1 VSALSSARSWVWGAR
16 FALVTLALLP
26 LPAVALDYLSLAE
39 VAVMYDAPSQKSAP
53 LFVIARHTPVEVVV
67 ALESWYKVRD
77 AGGGIAWVEK
87 RQLSP
92 KRTLQVTVPSAQVR
106 ARADA
111 NAALVFE
118 AEKDVV
124 LELVETAD
132 AGWAKVRHRDGQSG
146 YVRANQVWGL

>member
-1 VSALSSARSWVWGAR
+1 MSAVSR
-16 FALVTLALLP
+16 FTFAALALLP
-26 LPAVALDYLSLAE
+26 LPAAALEYLSLAE
-39 VAVMYDAPSQKSAP
+39 AAVMYDAPSQKSAP

-92 KRTLQVTVPSAQVR
+92 KRTLQVTAPSAQVR
-106 ARADA
+106 AKADA
-111 NAALVFE
+111 SAALVFE

-132 AGWAKVRHRDGQSG
+132 AGWVKVRHRDGQG
-146 YVRANQVWGL
+146 GFVRANQIWGL

>member
-1 VSALSSARSWVWGAR
+1 MSLSKVAA
-16 FALVTLALLP
+16 AMLMALP
-26 LPAVALDYLSLAE
+26 LPAAALDYLSLAE
-39 VAVMYDAPSQKSAP
+39 PAVMYDAPSQKSIP
-53 LFVIARHTPVEVVV
+53 RFVIARHTPVEVVV

-92 KRTLQVTVPSAQVR
+92 KRTVQVTAQSAQVR
-106 ARADA
+106 ARAEA
-111 NAALVFE
+111 GAPLVFE

-124 LELVETAD
+124 LDFLESAE
-132 AGWAKVRHRDGQSG
+132 AGWIKVRHRDGQSG

>member
-1 VSALSSARSWVWGAR
+1 MSARAKFWPAV
-16 FALVTLALLP
+16 LTMLAALP

-39 VAVMYDAPSQKSAP
+39 PAVMYDAPSQKAAP
-53 LFVIARHTPVEVVV
+53 QFVIARHTPVEVVV

-77 AGGGIAWVEK
+77 AAGGIAWVEK

-92 KRTLQVTVPSAQVR
+92 KRTLQVTAPSAQVR
-106 ARADA
+106 AKADV

-124 LELVETAD
+124 LDLLEVAD
-132 AGWAKVRHRDGQSG
+132 AGWVKVRHRDGQSG
-146 YVRANQVWGL
+146 FVRANQVWGL